1 MKLIA
6 LVLIAII
13 AIGCGTTPTE
23 ELSSAQKP
31 PPPIAEAPKP
41 TAAPP
46 TPLPSTATSSPTSGH
61 PYRRVLDTSVC
72 AGETVTVA
80 INPTG
85 ISGFYAVQ
93 ENFGALTLVPGTHTA
108 DSLVTGVFIQLTA
121 STFTYQVLVP
131 SNAVDREEFIITGL
145 IWDDPTNKKS
155 SDTTTL
161 VVMCDKPLK

>member
-1 MKLIA
+1 M
-6 LVLIAII
+6 
-13 AIGCGTTPTE
+13 
-23 ELSSAQKP
+23 
-31 PPPIAEAPKP
+31 
-41 TAAPP
+41 
-46 TPLPSTATSSPTSGH
+46 
-61 PYRRVLDTSVC
+61 DTSVC
-72 AGETVTVA
+72 AGETVTVT

-85 ISGFYAVQ
+85 ISSFYAVQ

-131 SNAVDREEFIITGL
+131 SNAVDGEEFIITGL

-161 VVMCDKPLK
+161 VVVCDKLLK